1 MNYLHLNCLLSTRL
15 RRRGFLIGGGALTGL
30 AIASQWQ
37 RVVAQPKFS
46 DNPFKLGV
54 ASGDPLPD
62 SVVLWTRLAPEPLTE
77 GGGMPRQP
85 VPVQWQVATDNNM
98 SNVVQRG
105 TVMATPELT
114 HSVHAEVGGLEPNR
128 WYWYQFKVG
137 SELSPIGR
145 TRTAP
150 LPGDR
155 LNRFRFALA
164 SCQSWASGYY
174 PAYRDMA
181 EDDLD
186 LVVHVGDY
194 IYESPIPEDSG
205 MRSEKVPERVRPE
218 PMTLEEYR
226 LRHAL
231 YKLDPDLQA
240 AHASLPWIVTWD
252 DHEVENNYADDIP
265 QEGSQQEV
273 FLRRRANAYQAYY
286 EHMPLRSVSKPEGP
300 NMKLF
305 RRFTF
310 GNLAEFSVLDTRQYR
325 SDQVCPEGFPSSSAC
340 PARLD
345 PSRTMTGAEQ
355 ERWLLDGLD
364 RSQVTWNAIAN
375 QTIFAQYDYAPGSE
389 QQFNRDQWD
398 GYAANRQRI
407 LDFLAQRQP
416 SNPVVI
422 TGDWHSSWVNDLKQN
437 FDNPNSPTVGTEFV
451 CSGISSG
458 ISWDEEVERALSENP
473 HVKFFDGKF
482 RGYVRCEL
490 TQQQWR
496 SDIRVVENSSQS
508 GVPAANLPVRTL
520 ASFVVENGSQALSV
534 SSFTF
539 LAARYCDQQE
549 KPLSIQDTLGEINGT
564 LTASAL
570 TLHSHQAAGIYSR

>member
-150 LPGDR
+150 LPGNR

-520 ASFVVENGSQALSV
+520 ASFVVENGQPGPQ
-534 SSFTF
+534 
-539 LAARYCDQQE
+539 R
-549 KPLSIQDTLGEINGT
+549 I
-564 LTASAL
+564 
-570 TLHSHQAAGIYSR
+570 